1 MNYLRIYQTYL
12 PCALIP
18 SITTSFFVSLDEMT
32 SKSKPHARIMNTL
45 GILSV
50 GTFIGISYPI
60 SLPFLAGRYLYLNRS
75 INE

>member
-1 MNYLRIYQTYL
+1 MYQTYL

-32 SKSKPHARIMNTL
+32 SKSKPHTRIMNTM

-50 GTFIGISYPI
+50 GTLIGISYPI
-60 SLPFLAGRYLYLNRS
+60 SLPLLSGRYLYLNR
-75 INE
+75 IV